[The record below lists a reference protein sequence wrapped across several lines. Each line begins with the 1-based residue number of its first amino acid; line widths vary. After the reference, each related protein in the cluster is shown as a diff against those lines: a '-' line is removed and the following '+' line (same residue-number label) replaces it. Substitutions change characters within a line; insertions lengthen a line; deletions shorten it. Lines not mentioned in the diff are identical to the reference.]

1 MVDQL
6 NPTPPQPA
14 AGGFP
19 VLMPTEV
26 REGAAPGLAYRIEGQ
41 LVPVLHLAL
50 DGSLPVFFE
59 HHVILWKQPQVDV
72 GVKKLKGAF
81 KRVISG
87 MPIFMTEARNS
98 GQIAFSRDS
107 SGQIVTLNLPNG
119 GGVLV
124 REHQFLAATGNLD
137 YTYERAGGFGS
148 MMFGSQG
155 FFIDRFESNNGPAT
169 LWLHAHGNAF
179 EINLAPGQI
188 IDVEP
193 GGWIYREMSVGYTQQ
208 VFGIKTGFLGGG
220 GNLVFNRFTGPG
232 RVGLQ
237 SGFYTNEIADVAGGA
252 AIGGAAG
259 GLKGAAA
266 GGLLGA
272 ALGGMF
278 GGND

>member
-1 MVDQL
+1 MVDY
-6 NPTPPQPA
+6 PTPAQPQP
-14 AGGFP
+14 GGFP
-19 VLMPTEV
+19 VLLPTEV
-26 REGAAPGLAYRIEGQ
+26 HEGGGPGVNYRIEGQ

-72 GVKKLKGAF
+72 AIKKLKGAF

-87 MPIFMTEARNS
+87 MPIFMTEARNA

-107 SGQIVTLNLPNG
+107 AGQIVTLNLPHG

-124 REHQFLAATGNLD
+124 REHQFLAATGNLE

-148 MMFGSQG
+148 MMFGQQG
-155 FFIDRFESNNGPAT
+155 FFIDRFESNQGPAT

-179 EINLAPGQI
+179 EMNLAPGQV

-208 VFGIKTGFLGGG
+208 VFGLKTGFLGGG

-237 SGFYTNEIADVAGGA
+237 SGYYTGEVADAAAGA

-259 GLKGAAA
+259 GLRGAAA
-266 GGLLGA
+266 GGILGA

>member
-1 MVDQL
+1 MV
-6 NPTPPQPA
+6 TYGQPEPYPEQPMQ
-14 AGGFP
+14 GGFP
-19 VLMPTEV
+19 VQLPAQAQS
-26 REGAAPGLAYRIEGQ
+26 GSGPGLSYRIEGQ
-41 LVPVLHLAL
+41 LVPVLHLGL

-72 GVKKLKGAF
+72 AMKRLKGAF
-81 KRVISG
+81 KRVVSG

-107 SGQIVTLNLPNG
+107 SGQIVTLHIPHG
-119 GGVLV
+119 GGLLV
-124 REHQFLAATGNLD
+124 REHQFLAASGNLD

-148 MMFGSQG
+148 MLFGQQG
-155 FFIDRFESNNGPAT
+155 FFIDRFMANEGPAV

-179 EINLAPGQI
+179 EMNLAPGQI

-193 GGWIYREMSVGYTQQ
+193 GGWIYREVSVGYTQQ
-208 VFGIKTGFLGGG
+208 VFGLKTGLLGGG

-237 SGFYTNEIADVAGGA
+237 SGYYTGEAAVVDGAAVGGA
-252 AIGGAAG
+252 LG

-266 GGLLGA
+266 GGLMGG
-272 ALGGMF
+272 ALGGLF
-278 GGND
+278 GRD